1 MENIQHGTGAQPAS
15 PQRAARK
22 NASIVSAIVGA
33 SLALSACSSSG
44 AEQEEVLNAYGLEG
58 MDAREIIDYL
68 DQQPIA
74 ERPTDLMASVR
85 SEELIL
91 SNQAGEVTLAMPEDR
106 SYVSVAP
113 FVSQTHDCYYH
124 SLTTCVGELDNEP
137 VEVSVFDEETGT
149 TLVDGPATTFD
160 NGFAGFWVPRGS
172 AGTIT
177 VNYQGLEGTTE
188 FATGTED
195 ATCITDL
202 RLS

>member
-1 MENIQHGTGAQPAS
+1 
-15 PQRAARK
+15 
-22 NASIVSAIVGA
+22 
-33 SLALSACSSSG
+33 
-44 AEQEEVLNAYGLEG
+44 
-58 MDAREIIDYL
+58 
-68 DQQPIA
+68 
-74 ERPTDLMASVR
+74 
-85 SEELIL
+85 
-91 SNQAGEVTLAMPEDR
+91 MPEDR

-124 SLTTCVGELDNEP
+124 SLTTCVGELDNES